1 MKAIYLLRSI
11 LNPTGGIWVYQEKIT
26 ELIFLLFNLFDTS
39 FTSIPIEYG
48 FFSPKAMVQKSDTVY
63 ASSHKVPSCRQQT
76 TMRQPSRLSPLSPGG
91 SIRPKI
97 RLFFSMDTTL
107 TALPKVSG
115 DAWPEGSQEG
125 LFHRPSSA
133 GTRRDGLQ
141 HCLSTAAVWCSC
153 RCSSSR
159 EIISPRHESGK
170 PPITPVP
177 PASYGTLVKSLSAS
191 CHLLGPIPP
200 RTQRQIFHQVLAAE
214 RLHDWHL
221 KTNTLEEISFTL
233 SASGLL

>member
-1 MKAIYLLRSI
+1 MIR
-11 LNPTGGIWVYQEKIT
+11 
-26 ELIFLLFNLFDTS
+26 
-39 FTSIPIEYG
+39 
-48 FFSPKAMVQKSDTVY
+48 KSGTVY
-63 ASSHKVPSCRQQT
+63 ASSHEVPSCRHQR
-76 TMRQPSRLSPLSPGG
+76 TMCQPSRLSLPSPGG

-97 RLFFSMDTTL
+97 HLFFSMHTML
-107 TALPKVSG
+107 TALSKVSG

-141 HCLSTAAVWCSC
+141 HCLSAATVRCSC
-153 RCSSSR
+153 CCSSSR

-170 PPITPVP
+170 PPITLVP

-200 RTQRQIFHQVLAAE
+200 CTQRQIFHRVLAAE
-214 RLHDWHL
+214 RLRDWHL
-221 KTNTLEEISFTL
+221 KINTLEEISFTL